1 MPTWNTLGALTREAK
16 AEERV
21 AEKIPA
27 VMRGLKPDTTLITF
41 FFFGGGQGYLVS
53 CQLNTYTL
61 ILTLISCQLNT
72 YPLHQYTRHNLT

>member
-27 VMRGLKPDTTLITF
+27 VMRGLKPDTTLIIF
-41 FFFGGGQGYLVS
+41 FWGGRGGGLVS
-53 CQLNTYTL
+53 CQ
-61 ILTLISCQLNT
+61 
-72 YPLHQYTRHNLT
+72 